1 MPIFEDL
8 FSLTDATSSANM
20 KTGKKS
26 GSIVRNGK
34 DTRTNE
40 SIIKFMNLLG
50 IINPRENHSNTDHF
64 NCKNM
69 RFIHFLH
76 ISSTHFVVLVLKWTT
91 EKKAIGL
98 VCNLNVTACRI
109 FMLSYFFRT
118 NGSID
123 PLSLSS
129 RCGFYSKDINYVH
142 VMMNILVKLKD
153 ISK

>member
-64 NCKNM
+64 QLQKHALYPL
-69 RFIHFLH
+69 F
-76 ISSTHFVVLVLKWTT
+76 
-91 EKKAIGL
+91 AY
-98 VCNLNVTACRI
+98 I
-109 FMLSYFFRT
+109 FYPFRGF
-118 NGSID
+118 GS
-123 PLSLSS
+123 
-129 RCGFYSKDINYVH
+129 R
-142 VMMNILVKLKD
+142 
-153 ISK
+153 

>member
-1 MPIFEDL
+1 
-8 FSLTDATSSANM
+8 M

-26 GSIVRNGK
+26 GSIVRDGK

-40 SIIKFMNLLG
+40 SIIKFMNLLR

-64 NCKNM
+64 QLQKHALYPLFAYIFYPFRGFGSQVNN
-69 RFIHFLH
+69 R
-76 ISSTHFVVLVLKWTT
+76 
-91 EKKAIGL
+91 KKDIWFGL

-109 FMLSYFFRT
+109 FMLSYSFRT
-118 NGSID
+118 NGSMD

-129 RCGFYSKDINYVH
+129 RCGFHSKDINYVH
-142 VMMNILVKLKD
+142 VMMNIRAKLKD